1 MAAPTA
7 LLRGYGDMNM
17 QTIDP
22 RHFRSVMG
30 AFPTGVAIVATEWKG
45 ELFGATIN
53 SLTSVSL
60 TPCMLLFCT
69 NEGSATGAA
78 IRKRG
83 MFSVNI
89 LGHHQSELS
98 ARFTAGRRTGSRTLP
113 SRTAPTTCR
122 SSRAP
127 PLNSAAGSPR
137 STRRATT
144 ISFWVKCSRAVRSPA
159 IRWSF
164 TRAPTGY
171 FNALDL
177 NSLLEATA
185 SEIERQAILH
195 LVCVVPD
202 LSLSLRCMGLFSYF
216 SVRPPAYPAAFAAAR
231 PAFRPEN
238 RQPPRNVPS
247 SER

>member
-7 LLRGYGDMNM
+7 PLRGYGDMNM

-78 IRKRG
+78 IRNRG

-98 ARFTAGRRTGSRTLP
+98 ARFTGKQKNRFENLAIAYSADDLP
-113 SRTAPTTCR
+113 
-122 SSRAP
+122 
-127 PLNSAAGSPR
+127 
-137 STRRATT
+137 
-144 ISFWVKCSRAVRSPA
+144 
-159 IRWSF
+159 
-164 TRAPTGY
+164 
-171 FNALDL
+171 
-177 NSLLEATA
+177 LLE
-185 SEIERQAILH
+185 
-195 LVCVVPD
+195 
-202 LSLSLRCMGLFSYF
+202 G
-216 SVRPPAYPAAFAAAR
+216 AAAQLCCR
-231 PAFRPEN
+231 VTAIHKAGDHDIILGEVLSGNEMACNPLVFHKGSYGSFQRA
-238 RQPPRNVPS
+238 
-247 SER
+247 